1 MVGPIKKKKSLIA
14 KMKAAEHDVSDPIA
28 ENLVDIQEPFVPH
41 DALL

>member
-28 ENLVDIQEPFVPH
+28 
-41 DALL
+41 